1 MELKGEIKEIIFQ
14 NEINSY
20 TIAVLQTE
28 FEEITVVGYLPFM
41 TIGDSLKLEGK
52 YVEHPEYGRQFKIET
67 FEKIMPE
74 TLDSLE
80 RYLGNG
86 TIKGVGPAL
95 AKRIVDYFGDETL
108 YVLKFEPEKL
118 GSVKGI
124 TKNKGIEIANQFNE
138 NWELWQIVGFLERF
152 GIGVQNAKN
161 VYKALGVNAI
171 QEIEAN
177 PYVLIDVA
185 NNVDFKLIDKMALEM
200 GVALD
205 NEKRVRSGIKYALIR
220 ATYNGHCAVTKEN
233 LFNFVKNLLNV
244 NDEAVE
250 NTIINMKAK
259 QEVYLEE
266 RDGNLWIYLYYY
278 YEVEQ
283 NIAGKLLTL
292 DKARNIKKISHL
304 SKEIKEIEK
313 KTNIFL
319 SEKQKEAIEAV
330 NDNNVCII
338 TGGPGTGKTTI
349 IKTIIELYKKHKKK
363 AVLCAPTGRAA
374 KRMTETTGEEAKTL
388 HRLLEIGKIED
399 EGNYENVDFEIAPLD
414 ADVVIIDEMSMVDV
428 FLMNYLVKA
437 LYQGTK
443 LILVGDV
450 DQLPSVGPGNVLQDL
465 INSEQITTITLN
477 KIFRQA
483 AKSKIIL
490 NSHRIN
496 NGESFVK
503 KEDVEDELKE
513 DFFFIK
519 ETNQEKILEQVISLC
534 NGRLKKM
541 GDYEFFKN
549 IQVITPTKKG
559 LLGTKELNRALQ
571 EKLNP
576 YSEKKAE
583 KNVLGTIFRV
593 GDKVMQVK
601 NNYDIYWEKKALF
614 IDNNNDD
621 DGKSLRRSISEN
633 GTGVFNGELGIIEK
647 IDDLDKQIK
656 VKFDDDKI
664 VWYQYAELDQLEH
677 AYAITVH
684 KAQRKRI

>member
-20 TIAVLQTE
+20 TIAVLETE
-28 FEEITVVGYLPFM
+28 SEELTIVGYLPFI
-41 TIGDSLKLEGK
+41 TIGDSVKLEGK
-52 YVEHPEYGRQFKIET
+52 YVTHQEYGRQFKIET

-74 TLDSLE
+74 TLESLE

-86 TIKGVGPAL
+86 TIKGVGPAT
-95 AKRIVDYFGDETL
+95 AKRIVEHFGEETL

-118 GSVKGI
+118 SNVKGI
-124 TKNKGIEIANQFNE
+124 TKNKGIEIATQFNE
-138 NWELWQIVGFLERF
+138 NWELWQIVKFLEKF

-171 QEIEAN
+171 EEIEAN
-177 PYVLIDVA
+177 PYILIDVA
-185 NNVDFKLIDKMALEM
+185 SNVDFKIIDKMAMEM
-200 GVALD
+200 GIAKN
-205 NEKRVRSGIKYALIR
+205 NEKRIRSGIKYALIR
-220 ATYNGHCAVTKEN
+220 ATYNGHCTVIKEE
-233 LFNFVKNLLNV
+233 LYEFVKNILGIELEDIQNS
-244 NDEAVE
+244 
-250 NTIINMKAK
+250 IINMRANK
-259 QEVYLEE
+259 EIYLEE
-266 RDGNLWIYLYYY
+266 REGKTWVYLYYY
-278 YEVEQ
+278 YEVEE
-283 NIAGKLLTL
+283 NIASKLLLL
-292 DKARNIKKISHL
+292 DTAKNIKKISYL
-304 SKEIKEIEK
+304 SREIKEVEK
-313 KTNIFL
+313 QTNIFL
-319 SEKQKEAIEAV
+319 SERQKEAIEAV

-388 HRLLEIGKIED
+388 HRLLEIGKIEN
-399 EGNYENVDFEIAPLD
+399 EGSYPNVDFDIAPLD
-414 ADVVIIDEMSMVDV
+414 SDVVIIDEMSMVDV

-437 LYQGTK
+437 LYLGTK

-450 DQLPSVGPGNVLQDL
+450 DQLPSVGPGNVLEDL
-465 INSEQITTITLN
+465 INSQKITTITLN

-496 NGESFVK
+496 NGEIFIK
-503 KEDVEDELKE
+503 KDEIEEKLNE

-519 ETNQEKILEQVISLC
+519 ENNQGRILEQVISLSS
-534 NGRLKKM
+534 GRLKKM
-541 GDYEFFKN
+541 GDYDFFKN
-549 IQVITPTKKG
+549 IQIITPTKKG
-559 LLGTKELNRALQ
+559 LLGTKDLNKALQ

-576 YSEKKAE
+576 HEDSKKE

-593 GDKVMQVK
+593 GDKVMQIK
-601 NNYDIYWEKKALF
+601 NNYDIYWEKK
-614 IDNNNDD
+614 
-621 DGKSLRRSISEN
+621 GKSSED

-647 IDDLDKQIK
+647 IDDLEKQIK
-656 VKFDDDKI
+656 VKFDDDKV
-664 VWYQYAELDQLEH
+664 VWYQYSELDQLEH

-684 KAQRKRI
+684 KAQRK

>member
-20 TIAVLQTE
+20 TIAVLE
-28 FEEITVVGYLPFM
+28 NESEEITVVGYLPFI

-52 YVEHPEYGRQFKIET
+52 YVTHQEYGRQFKIET

-74 TLDSLE
+74 TLESLE

-86 TIKGVGPAL
+86 TIKGVGPAI
-95 AKRIVDYFGDETL
+95 AKRIVDYFREETM
-108 YVLKFEPEKL
+108 YVLKFEPKKL
-118 GSVKGI
+118 AYVRGI
-124 TKNKGIEIANQFNE
+124 SENKAIEISTQFNE
-138 NWELWQIVGFLERF
+138 SWELWQIVGFLEKF

-171 QEIEAN
+171 EEIEAN

-200 GVALD
+200 GVAQN
-205 NEKRVRSGIKYALIR
+205 NEKRIRSGIKYALIR
-220 ATYNGHCAVTKEN
+220 TTYNGHCAVLKEN
-233 LFNFVKNLLNV
+233 LYEFVKSLLNV
-244 NDEAVE
+244 EYEDIDNA
-250 NTIINMKAK
+250 IINMRARN
-259 QEVYLEE
+259 EIHIED
-266 RDGNLWIYLYYY
+266 RDDKTWVYLYYY
-278 YEVEQ
+278 YLVEE
-283 NIAGKLLTL
+283 NIANKLITL
-292 DKARNIKKISHL
+292 DKAKNIKKISHL
-304 SKEIKEIEK
+304 LKEIKQIEK
-313 KTNIFL
+313 QTNIFL

-330 NDNNVCII
+330 NENNVCII

-374 KRMTETTGEEAKTL
+374 KRMTETTGQEAKTL
-388 HRLLEIGKIED
+388 HRLLEIGKIEE
-399 EGNYENVDFEIAPLD
+399 EGNYENIDYDIAPLD

-437 LYQGTK
+437 LFQGTK

-450 DQLPSVGPGNVLQDL
+450 DQLPSVGPGNVLEDL
-465 INSEQITTITLN
+465 INSETITTITLD

-496 NGESFVK
+496 SGNVFIKKGE
-503 KEDVEDELKE
+503 VEDELDE
-513 DFFFIK
+513 DFFFIS
-519 ETNQEKILEQVISLC
+519 ENNQEKILQQVISLC
-534 NGRLKKM
+534 SGRLKKM
-541 GDYEFFKN
+541 GDYDFFKN

-559 LLGTKELNRALQ
+559 LLGTKDLNRALQ

-576 YSEKKAE
+576 HIDGKIE
-583 KNVLGTIFRV
+583 KNVMGTIFRV
-593 GDKVMQVK
+593 GDKVMQIK
-601 NNYDIYWEKKALF
+601 NNYDIYWEKKG
-614 IDNNNDD
+614 NNSD
-621 DGKSLRRSISEN
+621 N
-633 GTGVFNGELGIIEK
+633 GTGVFNGELGIVEK
-647 IDDLDKQIK
+647 IDDLEKQIK
-656 VKFDDDKI
+656 VRFDDDKI
-664 VWYQYAELDQLEH
+664 VWYQYAEIDQLEH

-684 KAQRKRI
+684 KAQRK

>member
-20 TIAVLQTE
+20 TIAVLE
-28 FEEITVVGYLPFM
+28 NESEEITVVGYLPFI

-52 YVEHPEYGRQFKIET
+52 YVTHQEYGRQFKIET

-74 TLDSLE
+74 TLESLE

-86 TIKGVGPAL
+86 TIKGVGPAI
-95 AKRIVDYFGDETL
+95 AKRIVDYFREETM
-108 YVLKFEPEKL
+108 YVLKFEPKKL
-118 GSVKGI
+118 AYVRGI
-124 TKNKGIEIANQFNE
+124 SENKAIEISTQFNE
-138 NWELWQIVGFLERF
+138 SWELWQIVGFLEKF

-171 QEIEAN
+171 EEIEAN

-200 GVALD
+200 GIAQN
-205 NEKRVRSGIKYALIR
+205 NEKRIRSGIKYALIR
-220 ATYNGHCAVTKEN
+220 TTYNGHCAVLKEN
-233 LFNFVKNLLNV
+233 LYEFVKSLLNV
-244 NDEAVE
+244 EYEDIDNA
-250 NTIINMKAK
+250 IINMRARN
-259 QEVYLEE
+259 EIYLEE
-266 RDGNLWIYLYYY
+266 RDDKTWVYLYYY
-278 YEVEQ
+278 YLVEE
-283 NIAGKLLTL
+283 NIANKLITL
-292 DKARNIKKISHL
+292 DRANNIKKISHL
-304 SKEIKEIEK
+304 SKEIKQIEK
-313 KTNIFL
+313 QTNIFL

-330 NDNNVCII
+330 NNNNVCII

-374 KRMTETTGEEAKTL
+374 KRMTETTGQEAKTL

-399 EGNYENVDFEIAPLD
+399 EGNYENIDYDITPLD

-437 LYQGTK
+437 LFQGTK

-450 DQLPSVGPGNVLQDL
+450 DQLPSVGPGNVLEDL
-465 INSEQITTITLN
+465 INSKTITTITLD

-496 NGESFVK
+496 SGDVFIKKGETQ
-503 KEDVEDELKE
+503 EELDE
-513 DFFFIK
+513 DFFFIN
-519 ETNQEKILEQVISLC
+519 ENNQEKILEQVISLC
-534 NGRLKKM
+534 SGRLKKM
-541 GDYEFFKN
+541 GDYDFFKN

-559 LLGTKELNRALQ
+559 LLGTKDLNRALQ

-576 YSEKKAE
+576 HINGKIE
-583 KNVLGTIFRV
+583 KNVMGTIFRV
-593 GDKVMQVK
+593 GDKVMQIK
-601 NNYDIYWEKKALF
+601 NNYDIYWEKKG
-614 IDNNNDD
+614 N
-621 DGKSLRRSISEN
+621 SSEN

-647 IDDLDKQIK
+647 IDDLEKQIK
-656 VKFDDDKI
+656 VRFDDDKI
-664 VWYQYAELDQLEH
+664 VWYQYAEIDQLEH

-684 KAQRKRI
+684 KAQRQ

>member
-1 MELKGEIKEIIFQ
+1 MELKGELKEIIFQ

-20 TIAVLQTE
+20 TIAVLETE
-28 FEEITVVGYLPFM
+28 TEELTVVGYLPFI

-52 YVEHPEYGRQFKIET
+52 YVTHQEYGRQFKIET

-86 TIKGVGPAL
+86 TIKGVGPAT
-95 AKRIVDYFGDETL
+95 AKRIVDYFREETM
-108 YVLKFEPEKL
+108 YVLKFEPKKL
-118 GSVKGI
+118 AEVKGI
-124 TKNKGIEIANQFNE
+124 TTNRAVEIATQFNE
-138 NWELWQIVGFLERF
+138 NWELWQIVGFLEKF

-161 VYKALGVNAI
+161 VYKALGINAI
-171 QEIEAN
+171 EEIETN

-200 GVALD
+200 GIAQN
-205 NEKRVRSGIKYALIR
+205 NEKRIRSGIKYALIR
-220 ATYNGHCAVTKEN
+220 ATYNGHCAVLKEN
-233 LFNFVKNLLNV
+233 LYEFVKTLLNV
-244 NDEAVE
+244 DFDDIE
-250 NTIINMKAK
+250 NSIINMKANK
-259 QEVYLEE
+259 EVYIENREE
-266 RDGNLWIYLYYY
+266 KTWVYLYYY
-278 YEVEQ
+278 YMVEE
-283 NIAGKLLTL
+283 NIASKLLTL
-292 DKARNIKKISHL
+292 DKARNIKKIPHL
-304 SKEIKEIEK
+304 NKEIKEIEK
-313 KTNIFL
+313 ETNIFL

-330 NDNNVCII
+330 NNNNVCII

-349 IKTIIELYKKHKKK
+349 IKSIIELYKKHKKK

-374 KRMTETTGEEAKTL
+374 KRMTETTGQEAKTL

-399 EGNYENVDFEIAPLD
+399 EGNYENIDYDIAPLD
-414 ADVVIIDEMSMVDV
+414 ADVVIVDEMSMVDV

-450 DQLPSVGPGNVLQDL
+450 DQLPSVGPGNVLEDL
-465 INSEQITTITLN
+465 INSEKITTITLN

-496 NGESFVK
+496 NGKTFIK
-503 KEDVEDELKE
+503 KEELEDEVNE
-513 DFFFIK
+513 DFFYIK
-519 ETNQEKILEQVISLC
+519 QNNQDAILKEVISLC
-534 NGRLKKM
+534 SGRLKKM
-541 GDYEFFKN
+541 GNYDFFKN

-559 LLGTKELNRALQ
+559 SLGTKDLNRALQ
-571 EKLNP
+571 EQLNP
-576 YSEKKAE
+576 ASESKKE
-583 KNVLGTIFRV
+583 KNVLGTIYRV

-601 NNYDIYWEKKALF
+601 NNYDIFWER
-614 IDNNNDD
+614 NTQN
-621 DGKSLRRSISEN
+621 ISHEN
-633 GTGVFNGELGIIEK
+633 GSGVFNGELGIIEK
-647 IDDLDKQIK
+647 IDDIEKQIK
-656 VKFDDDKI
+656 VRFDDDKI
-664 VWYQYAELDQLEH
+664 VWYQHSELEQLEH

>member
-20 TIAVLQTE
+20 TIAVLGTE
-28 FEEITVVGYLPFM
+28 FEEITVVGYLPFI
-41 TIGDSLKLEGK
+41 TIGDSLKLDGK
-52 YVEHPEYGRQFKIET
+52 YVEHPEYGTQFKIET

-86 TIKGVGPAL
+86 TIKGVGPAT
-95 AKRIVDYFGDETL
+95 AKRIVNYFGDETL

-118 GSVKGI
+118 GNVKGI
-124 TKNKGIEIANQFNE
+124 TESKGIEIATQFNE
-138 NWELWQIVGFLERF
+138 NWELWQIVGFLEKF

-171 QEIEAN
+171 QEIEEN
-177 PYVLIDVA
+177 PYILIDVA
-185 NNVDFKLIDKMALEM
+185 NNVDFRLIDKMALEM
-200 GVALD
+200 GVALN
-205 NEKRVRSGIKYALIR
+205 NEKRIRSGIKYALIR

-233 LFNFVKNLLNV
+233 LYGFVKNLLNV
-244 NDEAVE
+244 EDDDID
-250 NTIINMKAK
+250 NTMINMKAK
-259 QEVYLEE
+259 KEVILEE
-266 RDGNLWIYLYYY
+266 RDGFTWVYLYYY

-292 DKARNIKKISHL
+292 DKSKNIKKLPHL

-313 KTNIFL
+313 QTGIFL

-330 NDNNVCII
+330 NTNNVCII

-399 EGNYENVDFEIAPLD
+399 EGNYENIDFDIAPLD

-450 DQLPSVGPGNVLQDL
+450 DQLPSVGPGNVLEDL
-465 INSEQITTITLN
+465 INSQKITTITLN

-496 NGESFVK
+496 NGETFIK
-503 KEDVEDELKE
+503 KDEVEDELNE
-513 DFFFIK
+513 DFFYVK

-534 NGRLKKM
+534 SGRLKKM
-541 GDYEFFKN
+541 GDYDFFKN

-559 LLGTKELNRALQ
+559 LLGTKDLNKALQ
-571 EKLNP
+571 EKMNQK
-576 YSEKKAE
+576 SEKKAE
-583 KNVLGTIFRV
+583 KNVLGTVFRV

-601 NNYDIYWEKKALF
+601 NNYDIYWERK
-614 IDNNNDD
+614 IEEQIENSNDYE
-621 DGKSLRRSISEN
+621 GTVKRKLET
-633 GTGVFNGELGIIEK
+633 GTGVFNGELGIIQK
-647 IDDLDKQIK
+647 IDDLEKQIK
-656 VKFDDDKI
+656 VKFDDDKV
-664 VWYQYAELDQLEH
+664 VWYQYSELEQLEH

-684 KAQRKRI
+684 KAQRK

>member
-20 TIAVLQTE
+20 TIAVLE
-28 FEEITVVGYLPFM
+28 NESEEITVVGYLPFI

-52 YVEHPEYGRQFKIET
+52 YVTHQEYGRQFKIET

-74 TLDSLE
+74 TLESLE

-86 TIKGVGPAL
+86 TIKGVGPAI
-95 AKRIVDYFGDETL
+95 AKRIVDYFREETM
-108 YVLKFEPEKL
+108 YVLKFEPKKL
-118 GSVKGI
+118 AYVRGI
-124 TKNKGIEIANQFNE
+124 SENKAIEISTQFNE
-138 NWELWQIVGFLERF
+138 SWELWQIVGFLEKF

-171 QEIEAN
+171 EEIEAN

-200 GVALD
+200 GVAQN
-205 NEKRVRSGIKYALIR
+205 NEKRIRSGIKYALIR
-220 ATYNGHCAVTKEN
+220 TTYNGHCAVLKEN
-233 LFNFVKNLLNV
+233 LYEFVKSLLNV
-244 NDEAVE
+244 EYEDIDNA
-250 NTIINMKAK
+250 IINMRARNEIHIEDRNDKTW
-259 QEVYLEE
+259 V
-266 RDGNLWIYLYYY
+266 YLYYY
-278 YEVEQ
+278 YLVEE
-283 NIAGKLLTL
+283 NIANKLITL
-292 DKARNIKKISHL
+292 DKAKNIKKISHL
-304 SKEIKEIEK
+304 SKEIKQIEK
-313 KTNIFL
+313 QTNIFL

-330 NDNNVCII
+330 NENNVCII

-374 KRMTETTGEEAKTL
+374 KRMTETTGQEAKTL
-388 HRLLEIGKIED
+388 HRLLEIGKIEE
-399 EGNYENVDFEIAPLD
+399 EGNYENIDYDIAPLD

-437 LYQGTK
+437 LFQGTK

-450 DQLPSVGPGNVLQDL
+450 DQLPSVGPGNVLEDL
-465 INSEQITTITLN
+465 INSEKITTITLD

-496 NGESFVK
+496 SGNAFIKKGE
-503 KEDVEDELKE
+503 EQEELNE
-513 DFFFIK
+513 DFFFIS
-519 ETNQEKILEQVISLC
+519 ENNQEKILEQVISLC
-534 NGRLKKM
+534 SGRLKKM
-541 GDYEFFKN
+541 GDYDFFKN

-559 LLGTKELNRALQ
+559 LLGTKDLNRALQ

-576 YSEKKAE
+576 HIDGKIE
-583 KNVLGTIFRV
+583 KNVMGTIFRV
-593 GDKVMQVK
+593 GDKVMQIK
-601 NNYDIYWEKKALF
+601 NNYDIYWEKKG
-614 IDNNNDD
+614 NNSD
-621 DGKSLRRSISEN
+621 N
-633 GTGVFNGELGIIEK
+633 GTGVFNGELGIVEK
-647 IDDLDKQIK
+647 IDDLEKQIK
-656 VKFDDDKI
+656 VRFDDDKI
-664 VWYQYAELDQLEH
+664 VWYQYAEIDQLEH

-684 KAQRKRI
+684 KAQRQ

>member
-20 TIAVLQTE
+20 TIAVLE
-28 FEEITVVGYLPFM
+28 NESEEITVVGYLPFI

-52 YVEHPEYGRQFKIET
+52 YVTHQEYGRQFKIET

-74 TLDSLE
+74 TLESLE

-86 TIKGVGPAL
+86 TIKGVGPAI
-95 AKRIVDYFGDETL
+95 AKRIVDYFREETM
-108 YVLKFEPEKL
+108 YVLKFEPKKL
-118 GSVKGI
+118 AYVRGI
-124 TKNKGIEIANQFNE
+124 SENKAIEISTQFNE
-138 NWELWQIVGFLERF
+138 SWELWQIVGFLEKF

-171 QEIEAN
+171 EEIEAN

-200 GVALD
+200 GIAQN
-205 NEKRVRSGIKYALIR
+205 NEKRIRSGIKYALIR
-220 ATYNGHCAVTKEN
+220 TTYNGHCAVLKEN
-233 LFNFVKNLLNV
+233 LYEFVKSLLNV
-244 NDEAVE
+244 EYEDIDNA
-250 NTIINMKAK
+250 IINMRARN
-259 QEVYLEE
+259 EIHLEE
-266 RDGNLWIYLYYY
+266 RDDKTWVYLYYY
-278 YEVEQ
+278 YLVEE
-283 NIAGKLLTL
+283 NIANKLITL
-292 DKARNIKKISHL
+292 DRANNIKKISHL
-304 SKEIKEIEK
+304 SKEIKQIEK
-313 KTNIFL
+313 QTNIFL

-330 NDNNVCII
+330 NNNNVCII

-374 KRMTETTGEEAKTL
+374 KRMTETTGQEAKTL

-399 EGNYENVDFEIAPLD
+399 EGNYENIDYDIAPLD

-437 LYQGTK
+437 LFQGTK

-450 DQLPSVGPGNVLQDL
+450 DQLPSVGPGNVLEDL
-465 INSEQITTITLN
+465 INSKTITTITLD

-496 NGESFVK
+496 SGDVFIKKGETQ
-503 KEDVEDELKE
+503 EELDE
-513 DFFFIK
+513 DFFFIN
-519 ETNQEKILEQVISLC
+519 ENNQEKILEQVISLC
-534 NGRLKKM
+534 SGRLKKM
-541 GDYEFFKN
+541 GDYDFFKN

-559 LLGTKELNRALQ
+559 LLGTKDLNRALQ

-576 YSEKKAE
+576 HINGKIE
-583 KNVLGTIFRV
+583 KNVMGTIFRV
-593 GDKVMQVK
+593 GDKVMQIK
-601 NNYDIYWEKKALF
+601 NNYDIYWEKKG
-614 IDNNNDD
+614 N
-621 DGKSLRRSISEN
+621 SSEN

-647 IDDLDKQIK
+647 IDDLEKQIK
-656 VKFDDDKI
+656 VRFDDDKI
-664 VWYQYAELDQLEH
+664 VWYQYAEIDQLEH

-684 KAQRKRI
+684 KAQR